1 MIYDMRYKQLIE
13 SSIKNGHVYETYIV
27 FCFDNCIYDGVDTMR
42 LEYVDGELVCIKT
55 NEVKL

>member
-1 MIYDMRYKQLIE
+1 MVYDMRYKQLIE

-27 FCFDNCIYDGVDTMR
+27 FCFDNCIYDGVNTMR

-55 NEVKL
+55 R